1 MTSWEELV
9 DVAEM
14 HLPHIL
20 GIIAIIVSNVIS
32 VIIVNIVIIV
42 SIVSSLQKTLS
53 PIEDTPPHQNID
65 WKRSRKGKQVGGQEM
80 EMPLPEIT
88 KQKRKRRQITK
99 EKTEKAT
106 NNKTEKAENNKTEKV
121 INNKSQK

>member
-20 GIIAIIVSNVIS
+20 GIIVSNVIS

-42 SIVSSLQKTLS
+42 SIFIIVIIVTKDSQQLKIRRLIRILIGSGV
-53 PIEDTPPHQNID
+53 
-65 WKRSRKGKQVGGQEM
+65 GKE
-80 EMPLPEIT
+80 
-88 KQKRKRRQITK
+88 
-99 EKTEKAT
+99 
-106 NNKTEKAENNKTEKV
+106 NK
-121 INNKSQK
+121 

>member
-80 EMPLPEIT
+80 EMLLPEIKMT
-88 KQKRKRRQITK
+88 VQGTMVRSEVCNSLCFCLESYI
-99 EKTEKAT
+99 
-106 NNKTEKAENNKTEKV
+106 
-121 INNKSQK
+121 